1 MAKHRRVNCTNP
13 NCNKT
18 KQQKQH
24 IRDDNYKRDH
34 PHCDPSLYKVLCDC
48 NDPDCVRRK
57 AKSLKKAANSN
68 KNSNK

>member
-1 MAKHRRVNCTNP
+1 MSKNHNRRVNCTNP
-13 NCNKT
+13 NCFKT
-18 KQQKQH
+18 KQH
-24 IRDDNYKRDH
+24 IRDDTFKRVH

-48 NDPDCVRRK
+48 NDPYCVRIK